1 MRWCR
6 WNILLA
12 FLAALNSAL
21 GQTVDTLTTSVNPP
35 PVGGE
40 PFTITWTTSTQ
51 WPEITIALDYYF
63 SLTTTQNIIEYST
76 FIATNITNTGSFIW
90 NVPLDLAKGRYSF
103 SLRVGIASVLRTS
116 TSGIFTYAPPA
127 DYTPTPTLSIAQT
140 TACITP
146 TSAATTP
153 TGTNAFLN
161 PANDDYTRFRAGYA
175 GTIEWVPTTSGTVTL
190 LCTSEKESPND
201 PTVTTTI
208 ASKISNSGTYSWTP
222 DASLASNSG
231 VFKSYYMSIV
241 VDSDPTIMTNSTTFF
256 VLSASTAMDFLIQ
269 PGDPPPVL
277 GQSYDVTWS
286 PNNATAVSLIIFGGS
301 APGLTVN
308 VTIADHV
315 ANTGSF
321 TWDVPTNQ
329 YPIQAG
335 YWTLGIFNDDTGNRD
350 ATREFVIDAE
360 TAQTC
365 SGYASIVQ
373 SNPTTTNGLGTASTS
388 SRIHTTNTAFAAGVY
403 AQDLEITSCTTSVEP
418 RYTSIEVS
426 QTVVSFAVVGCGSSS
441 SSAAASNL
449 QIGTCK
455 SDFQLFS
462 LSGQTSVCC
471 PSYWSTSA
479 LVASSIYCFTT
490 TATPSTVTLHAKRDL
505 IRKTNSANPTVVLQ
519 NIVFAQAGIMTASS
533 SGTSSALQTSSQTAS
548 GAIAGGSNAAHKSA
562 AAKGVP
568 NLEMVS
574 LLALTSLIPL
584 FLIT

>member
-1 MRWCR
+1 MSWSR

-12 FLAALNSAL
+12 FLAALNSTL

-51 WPEITIALDYYF
+51 WPEITIALNYYF

-103 SLRVGIASVLRTS
+103 SLRVGIASVLTTS

-140 TACITP
+140 IACITP
-146 TSAATTP
+146 NSTAAAP
-153 TGTNAFLN
+153 TGTNAFFN
-161 PANDDYTRFRAGYA
+161 PANGGYARFRAGYT
-175 GTIEWVPTTSGTVTL
+175 GIFEWVPTTSGTVTL
-190 LCTSEKESPND
+190 LCTSEQENQND
-201 PTVTTTI
+201 PPPVTTTI
-208 ASKISNSGTYSWTP
+208 ASKISNSGTYAWTP
-222 DASLASNSG
+222 DASLASSSCA
-231 VFKSYYMSIV
+231 FKSYYI
-241 VDSDPTIMTNSTTFF
+241 
-256 VLSASTAMDFLIQ
+256 AMYFLIQ
-269 PGDPPPVL
+269 PGNPPPVL
-277 GQSYDVTWS
+277 GQSFDVTWS
-286 PNNATAVSLIIFGGS
+286 PNDATAVSLIIFGGS

-308 VTIADHV
+308 VSIADHV

-321 TWDVPTNQ
+321 TWDVPANQ
-329 YPIQAG
+329 YPLQAG

-350 ATREFVIDAE
+350 ATRDFVIDAE

-365 SGYASIVQ
+365 SGYGSMVQ
-373 SNPTTTNGLGTASTS
+373 YSPTTTNGLRTASTS
-388 SRIHTTNTAFAAGVY
+388 SRIHTPNTAFAAGVY

-426 QTVVSFAVVGCGSSS
+426 QAVISFAVVGCGSST
-441 SSAAASNL
+441 SSATASTL

-462 LSGQTSVCC
+462 LSGQITSVCC

-490 TATPSTVTLHAKRDL
+490 TTTPSTVTLHAKRSL
-505 IRKTNSANPTVVLQ
+505 VRKTNSANPTVVLQ
-519 NIVFAQAGIMTASS
+519 NIVFAQAGIMTASN

-548 GAIAGGSNAAHKSA
+548 GSIAASASATKKSA
-562 AAKGVP
+562 AANGVP
-568 NLEMVS
+568 KLEMVS
-574 LLALTSLIPL
+574 LLTLTALTPL
-584 FLIT
+584 FLITGHATSLLEPQGYST